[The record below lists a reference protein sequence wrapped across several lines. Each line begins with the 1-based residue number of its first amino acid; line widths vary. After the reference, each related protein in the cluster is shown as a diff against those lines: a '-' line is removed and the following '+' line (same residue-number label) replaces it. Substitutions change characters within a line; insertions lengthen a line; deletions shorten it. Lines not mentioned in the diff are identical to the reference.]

1 MRKIKNILWG
11 LLAITNAI
19 GIASMGAI
27 GSMFF
32 FGEAIGWFREFRNN

>member
-11 LLAITNAI
+11 IIGVANAI

-27 GSMFF
+27 GAMYF
-32 FGEAIGWFREFRNN
+32 FGAAIEDFKSI